1 MVGGW
6 PCQWLQ
12 HLEAHNTVGWNLNS
26 WRKTDD
32 GLDRLLNK
40 SFSHKASRKKTD
52 VNFSQSSLVCKDRTK
67 DVWQTLVF
75 TIRLIFSSLES
86 KFQVLRLL
94 PACREHLAAAARA
107 ALATPLDVPLF
118 KTCLRWSMIGLG
130 LGIGEFGGLRLKSM
144 AMQVRILVKSP
155 GWAGRAFWIR
165 TCGLNQDSWNKV
177 LVGHTPK
184 IYQQVQEIG
193 GQDSAKIDEIESL
206 DLLLGII
213 FGWWSHDCW
222 SETTE
227 SQSLEY
233 PEVLSNRHA
242 SLNTFISFD
251 VHCLIFS

>member
-1 MVGGW
+1 M
-6 PCQWLQ
+6 
-12 HLEAHNTVGWNLNS
+12 
-26 WRKTDD
+26 
-32 GLDRLLNK
+32 
-40 SFSHKASRKKTD
+40 
-52 VNFSQSSLVCKDRTK
+52 
-67 DVWQTLVF
+67 F

-94 PACREHLAAAARA
+94 PACREHLAAAARS

-118 KTCLRWSMIGLG
+118 KTGLRWSLIGLG

-144 AMQVRILVKSP
+144 AMQVRILVESR
-155 GWAGRAFWIR
+155 GWAVRSENW

-177 LVGHTPK
+177 LVVHIPK
-184 IYQQVQEIG
+184 IYQQLQEMG

-206 DLLLGII
+206 ELLLGII

-251 VHCLIFS
+251 VHCLIFSIERSWSFFGCTVLGETCVI